1 MNSKFDRHVLDQISA
16 IGLSPEEVRS
26 VLERLG
32 RVEFGLEEKSTV
44 GDIVEATGADPTDVL
59 TALQLVRGTDL
70 AERYGAR
77 LDDHESRLTD
87 LESSSRPHGP
97 SPHPLEKK
105 TDAMLGLLKMQEVES
120 LQRQK
125 QAATYLVVL
134 VVIGAVFALLVL
146 VQFAG
151 RI

>member
-1 MNSKFDRHVLDQISA
+1 MNSEFDRHVLDHISA
-16 IGLSPEEVRS
+16 IELSPEEVRS

-32 RVEFGLEEKSTV
+32 RVEFGLEDKSTV
-44 GDIVEATGADPTDVL
+44 GDIVEATSADPTDVL

-70 AERYGAR
+70 TEHYGAR
-77 LDDHESRLTD
+77 LDDHESRLTG
-87 LESSSRPHGP
+87 LESSRTHGP

-151 RI
+151 RV